1 MAPKSIEHCSSA
13 GDNTSI
19 INANNTSMNHVNK
32 GKYLDLDFY
41 KSHGLSSDYT
51 MISEYPIATLKSKT
65 IEEFL
70 QIGLE
75 ISTIK
80 DLRKILA
87 ESETPIPTHHRRGSI
102 PQNLNSNGA
111 ATSSLRDITT
121 TTNTTAI
128 KTITT
133 TTTTTNYPSTT
144 TVIASSPT
152 DNTISSSM
160 PCKVVVTE
168 LNLATSSLKDK
179 AATTITTTTKTAIN
193 YPNTSTVQ
201 ASSPSDNTISSSM
214 PCKIAVEDIDV
225 DTSSLQEKVART
237 ISNATTSIAS
247 SPTDNT
253 ISPSMPCK
261 VAVADLDVA
270 TSSLQDNA
278 AKTITTKSTTTTSS
292 KTTVI
297 TSSPT
302 DNTVSSRMPCKV
314 AVADLDVATS
324 SLRDT
329 DPITSTTATTTFIAS
344 TTTVY
349 LSLTDNTI
357 SPSMPVKEAVTESDN
372 ASAVKPHSYRKN
384 DHPDLMMK
392 FSFKNIKGFGSKKKR
407 EDFTDISENLVRVF
421 EFANSEIDEKIADD
435 SEMETNRII
444 NYWPLDE
451 DELKEQF
458 IAGACTEC
466 HNLPSALGRMKT
478 CSQCCLV
485 WYCGRECQKKN
496 WKYHKEFC
504 KVTKAVAKDFNN
516 SYIMEGSKEA
526 VSSGM
531 GFVEY
536 FASRTYNVAERLK
549 CDLNRDLDAL
559 EASTLLNPKV
569 CEICKDADPTVLK
582 PCEICCMVFYCS
594 KDHSH
599 QDSVRHAKICPA
611 YLLALQCYQL
621 ITTKGLPIP
630 RLHYKMA
637 TVSEYKPLTGT
648 MKDYI
653 RPIFDAVDTF
663 VSEFVSYPLSLIYAL
678 EHTGLRNGTKQVSE
692 MKELT
697 VLMCD
702 PCNGTH
708 KTMCHNFMWEY
719 MFHLLPNLK
728 KLTIILCELT
738 PQPQCGHVSYEPCK
752 PLDEIMCSDCKSK
765 CCNFSVHS
773 IDDYHKYKLSNN
785 FKKPDVIFN
794 HIATDRNHTEI
805 LPDIPPAD
813 WDVPLILVDSK
824 DMIQDS
830 LKTLRR
836 KEKLNILLPLQLNPY
851 SGIQPTKCYDG
862 SLVYTNSY
870 IVGVRRQNKRNYR
883 TINYR
888 TFHGQTIGSMLG
900 IPGFL
905 SNY

>member
-51 MISEYPIATLKSKT
+51 MISENPIATLKLKT

-75 ISTIK
+75 IRTIN

-87 ESETPIPTHHRRGSI
+87 ESETPLPTHHHRGFI
-102 PQNLNSNGA
+102 PQNLSSNGA
-111 ATSSLRDITT
+111 ATSSLRDTT
-121 TTNTTAI
+121 TTTIATATT
-128 KTITT
+128 TTTT

-152 DNTISSSM
+152 DNTISSRM

-168 LNLATSSLKDK
+168 LNLATSSLKDN
-179 AATTITTTTKTAIN
+179 AATTITTATTTATN
-193 YPNTSTVQ
+193 YPNTTNVK
-201 ASSPSDNTISSSM
+201 ASSPSDNTISPSR
-214 PCKIAVEDIDV
+214 PCKIAVEDINV
-225 DTSSLQEKVART
+225 DTSSLQ
-237 ISNATTSIAS
+237 
-247 SPTDNT
+247 DN
-253 ISPSMPCK
+253 
-261 VAVADLDVA
+261 D
-270 TSSLQDNA
+270 
-278 AKTITTKSTTTTSS
+278 AKTITTTSTTTTSS
-292 KTTVI
+292 TTTVI

-302 DNTVSSRMPCKV
+302 DNTISSRMPRKV

-329 DPITSTTATTTFIAS
+329 DPITTTTATTTFIAS

-349 LSLTDNTI
+349 LSPTDNTI
-357 SPSMPVKEAVTESDN
+357 SPSIPVKEPVTESDN
-372 ASAVKPHSYRKN
+372 ASALKPHSSRN
-384 DHPDLMMK
+384 TEHPDLMMK
-392 FSFKNIKGFGSKKKR
+392 FSFKSIKGRGSKKKR
-407 EDFTDISENLVRVF
+407 KDSTEISGDLVRVF
-421 EFANSEIDEKIADD
+421 EFACSEKDEKMAND
-435 SEMETNRII
+435 SKMETNRII
-444 NYWPLDE
+444 NSWQLDE
-451 DELKEQF
+451 DELKEHF

-466 HNLPSALGRMKT
+466 HNLPSVLGRMKT

-504 KVTKAVAKDFNN
+504 KVTREVAKDFNN

-526 VSSGM
+526 QLSGM
-531 GFVEY
+531 NFLEY
-536 FASRTYNVAERLK
+536 FLSRTYHVAEMLK
-549 CDLNRDLDAL
+549 KYHNRDLDAL
-559 EASTLLNPKV
+559 EASSLLNPKV
-569 CEICKDADPTVLK
+569 CEICKDADPAVLK
-582 PCEICCMVFYCS
+582 PCEICYRVFYCS
-594 KDHSH
+594 KEHAH
-599 QDSVRHAKICPA
+599 QDYVKHAKLCPA
-611 YLLALQCYQL
+611 FLLTLQCYQL

-630 RLHYKMA
+630 RLHYKMS

-653 RPIFDAVDTF
+653 RPIFDAEDTF
-663 VSEFVSYPLSLIYAL
+663 VSEFISYPLSLLYAL

-738 PQPQCGHVSYEPCK
+738 PQPLCGHVSYEPCK
-752 PLDEIMCSDCKSK
+752 PLDEIMCCDCKSK
-765 CCNFSVHS
+765 GCNFSVHS

-805 LPDIPPAD
+805 LPDLPPAD

-824 DMIQDS
+824 DMIQES
-830 LKTLRR
+830 LKTMRR

-851 SGIQPTKCYDG
+851 SGIQPRKCIDG

-888 TFHGQTIGSMLG
+888 TFYGQTIGSMLG
-900 IPGFL
+900 VPGF
-905 SNY
+905 